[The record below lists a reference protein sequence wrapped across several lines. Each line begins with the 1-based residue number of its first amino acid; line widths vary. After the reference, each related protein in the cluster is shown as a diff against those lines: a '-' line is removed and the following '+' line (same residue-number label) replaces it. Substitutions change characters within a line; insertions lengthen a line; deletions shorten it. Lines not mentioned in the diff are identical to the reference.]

1 MARRTVAQIEAELK
15 DAKEKEEGEKRDK
28 RYIEASKMTLF
39 IIIGIVIFAFFMAS
53 FLAFIT
59 NDTGAATNN
68 LQILTSWSQYVLIAI
83 IAKSGFE
90 NISKGR
96 TRDRIIKSKI
106 DNNEDITVGIED
118 FRESV

>member
-1 MARRTVAQIEAELK
+1 MAIRTVAQIEAELK
-15 DAKEKEEGEKRDK
+15 AAKEKEECEKRDK

-39 IIIGIVIFAFFMAS
+39 IIIGIVIFAFFIAS

-68 LQILTSWSQYVLIAI
+68 LQILTNWSQYVLIAI

-106 DNNEDITVGIED
+106 DNNENITIGVED